1 MVRHLVD
8 ALRRSVTMSASA
20 AGAALAAVA
29 PLLLAVP
36 ASDTAAVSLA
46 ALLVGLLLANLSR
59 CAVLVPHR
67 LPVRRSPDS
76 AQPRT
81 HVDGGITDPRHHPLR
96 RRAPGMA

>member
-1 MVRHLVD
+1 MVRHHVD
-8 ALRRSVTMSASA
+8 ALRRSLTMSASA
-20 AGAALAAVA
+20 AGVALAVVA
-29 PLLLAVP
+29 PLLAVP
-36 ASDTAAVSLA
+36 ASDTVAVSLA
-46 ALLVGLLLANLSR
+46 ALLVGLLLAKLSR
-59 CAVLVPHR
+59 CVVLVPRR